1 MTKRLLVFVVLL
13 GAATAYSLLVGNL
26 YNGHVVEH
34 IPVVVCDL
42 EDSAPSR
49 EVIRS
54 LHDVHTYD
62 VSVVSSQ
69 DEGETLLNKR
79 KAAAMVVVPPDFSL
93 HLGRNEQ
100 APVAVITDDTNTLQ
114 QNYTLTDI
122 QTVLGTMNGVLAAE
136 YYTIHGATYIPPA
149 PIQMS
154 LRISDN
160 PTNSY
165 ALFYLYGV
173 MLTAAQ
179 LGIMLA
185 IAASVQSDKGTQYHT
200 LQAIAV
206 KELFY
211 VILSLVSAAIGLS
224 VLISLW
230 YLPFKGS
237 VFSFFV
243 LYAVFALVISNMA
256 VCIAMYFRT
265 QIAMIQCL
273 VFYALPAF
281 LLAGYIWPVHAMIPL
296 WKVFSAFIPLHYI
309 MADFRSIALTGS
321 VPGILQDMAV
331 LGGAAVVLMGINAV
345 FLMLQKHKRVSE
357 KIA

>member
-69 DEGETLLNKR
+69 DEGETLLNQR

-200 LQAIAV
+200 L
-206 KELFY
+206 
-211 VILSLVSAAIGLS
+211 
-224 VLISLW
+224 
-230 YLPFKGS
+230 
-237 VFSFFV
+237 
-243 LYAVFALVISNMA
+243 
-256 VCIAMYFRT
+256 
-265 QIAMIQCL
+265 
-273 VFYALPAF
+273 
-281 LLAGYIWPVHAMIPL
+281 
-296 WKVFSAFIPLHYI
+296 
-309 MADFRSIALTGS
+309 
-321 VPGILQDMAV
+321 
-331 LGGAAVVLMGINAV
+331 
-345 FLMLQKHKRVSE
+345 
-357 KIA
+357 